1 MDPLVILGR
10 VFSNEPLE
18 RTMYMI
24 VIWVGLLLLSP
35 DRGGVLVLGL

>member
-18 RTMYMI
+18 RTMYM
-24 VIWVGLLLLSP
+24 
-35 DRGGVLVLGL
+35 